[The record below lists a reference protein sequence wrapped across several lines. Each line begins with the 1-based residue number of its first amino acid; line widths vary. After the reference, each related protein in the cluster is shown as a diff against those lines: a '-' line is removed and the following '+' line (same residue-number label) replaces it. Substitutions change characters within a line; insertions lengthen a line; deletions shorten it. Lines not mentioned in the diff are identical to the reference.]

1 VKIEEGDRRY
11 NIAPRQEQKLEHV
24 YPEVIDGIDDIN
36 TELHKFAALLRNY
49 NVNKQLV
56 RTPIANNAKAQ
67 MAQVTMSVMEEFF
80 AAVRHGKLSFLTD
93 ILDISLTNVLQGQEI
108 TTAQRFV
115 KQWIAESQAEYSVI
129 PMEHL
134 RVVYGVLT
142 DDRISQREF
151 IKRAERNGLTRERK
165 RAYNADSL
173 TNPTRGVVVE
183 WRIDDEQF
191 KEITDKYFDN
201 KDRKLL
207 AVKK

>member
-1 VKIEEGDRRY
+1 
-11 NIAPRQEQKLEHV
+11 
-24 YPEVIDGIDDIN
+24 
-36 TELHKFAALLRNY
+36 
-49 NVNKQLV
+49 
-56 RTPIANNAKAQ
+56 
-67 MAQVTMSVMEEFF
+67 
-80 AAVRHGKLSFLTD
+80 
-93 ILDISLTNVLQGQEI
+93 
-108 TTAQRFV
+108 
-115 KQWIAESQAEYSVI
+115 
-129 PMEHL
+129 MEHL

-191 KEITDKYFDN
+191 NEVTNKYFDD

-207 AVKK
+207 AVK